1 MITVLLVVAA
11 LAFLFWPRG
20 VTNPL
25 PKISTTEDL
34 FRVPAQVTPA
44 PAASPAPDPRA
55 AIDSLLAVRDRL
67 AATDALDEDSAK
79 AVDTLW
85 LDLLHGS
92 QRK

>member
-1 MITVLLVVAA
+1 MITALLVVAA
-11 LAFLFWPRG
+11 LAFLFWPAMAKS
-20 VTNPL
+20 TPSL
-25 PKISTTEDL
+25 PKADEL
-34 FRVPAQVTPA
+34 FRVPPQVPPA
-44 PAASPAPDPRA
+44 SAPAPDPRA